1 MLVFCWIEESHDAGH
16 GEMGHGRGWS
26 EWVRTEVILI
36 YGWIGLVRM
45 GMMDMRLLAIWF
57 MVRFL
62 EWDEWEEVTARW
74 GVLIIAHFVCLFRS

>member
-36 YGWIGLVRM
+36 YGWIGMV
-45 GMMDMRLLAIWF
+45 GMRLLAI
-57 MVRFL
+57 
-62 EWDEWEEVTARW
+62 
-74 GVLIIAHFVCLFRS
+74 